1 MAAVL
6 EQDRPG
12 ELPVG
17 GAFLFK
23 DVGSVRIVTPEVFT
37 EEQRLYLKTAL
48 QFSEEQV
55 LPHAEKI
62 EARDHGLLKE
72 LLRRAGE
79 LGLLMVD
86 IPEAHGGLG
95 LDKTTSLLI
104 AEAMSQLGSWS
115 VTFGAHTGI
124 GTLPTRRRRG
134 STCRSWPPAS

>member
-6 EQDRPG
+6 EQARPG
-12 ELPVG
+12 EASVG
-17 GAFLFK
+17 GAFLFT

-37 EEQRLYLKTAL
+37 EDQRLYLKTAL

-55 LPHAEKI
+55 LPRAEKI
-62 EARDHGLLKE
+62 EAKDNALLKE

-95 LDKTTSLLI
+95 LDKTTSL
-104 AEAMSQLGSWS
+104 
-115 VTFGAHTGI
+115 
-124 GTLPTRRRRG
+124 
-134 STCRSWPPAS
+134 